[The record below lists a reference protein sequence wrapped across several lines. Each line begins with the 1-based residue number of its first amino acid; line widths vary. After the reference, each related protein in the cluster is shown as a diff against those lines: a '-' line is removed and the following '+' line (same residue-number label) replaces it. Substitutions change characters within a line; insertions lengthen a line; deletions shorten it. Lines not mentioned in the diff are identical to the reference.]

1 MNRTEHWMSEVSVRG
16 LCIDL
21 MRNLWMIVLAAI
33 TMWCASTGLHNLTYQ
48 PTYTSSATLVIGVK
62 GDSSI
67 YSSLSL
73 ASQMAEVFGQVFQSD
88 ALRERI
94 ATDVGDDVQGEISC
108 SLVTQTNLLVVKA
121 TSARPRQAYVYLN
134 SALEHYEGVSDQ
146 IFSNAELQIVQE
158 PDVPL
163 APSNTSWF
171 LKYQG
176 ILMVVGAVGMAFL
189 IALCY
194 IARFTV
200 KTAEAARIQLDGP
213 IQGTIP
219 FERRNMALWK
229 KRNKKAFLLN
239 SPEVSM
245 NFAEAMRNIGTR
257 LERHLRHH
265 GYQVLLVTSVAENEG
280 KSTTAA
286 NLALA
291 LAEKQK
297 RVLLVD
303 ADLRKPSQYKVFEV
317 RRDDTVS
324 FSRVLEGEKDW
335 KDIVGYSR
343 KSGLWMLFQFL
354 QAKDPGGALREGR
367 MRELLTEWKKQMDY
381 IIVDSAPISAAADA
395 EIWMAAVDSVLLV
408 VREDWA
414 DVRYINDGVDVVRQN
429 HTDFSGFILNAF
441 HKEWSS
447 KHYGYQY
454 EKYGTYSNGDM
465 AEDGGEGLKYGRNK
479 R

>member
-21 MRNLWMIVLAAI
+21 MRNLWMIVLAVI
-33 TMWCASTGLHNLTYQ
+33 TMWCATVGLHNLTYQ
-48 PTYTSSATLVIGVK
+48 PMYTSSATLVIGVK
-62 GDSSI
+62 GDSNI

-94 ATDVGDDVQGEISC
+94 AADVGADVQGEISC

-134 SALEHYEGVSDQ
+134 SALEHYEGVSEQ

-171 LKYQG
+171 LQYQG
-176 ILMVVGAVGMAFL
+176 MLMAAAAVGMSAL
-189 IALCY
+189 IAACY

-200 KTAEAARIQLDGP
+200 KTAEGARAQLDGT

-219 FERRNMALWK
+219 FERRGMALGK
-229 KRNKKAFLLN
+229 KRGKKVFLLI

-245 NFAEAMRNIGTR
+245 NFAEAVRNIGTR

-265 GYQVLLVTSVAENEG
+265 GLQVLLVTSVGENEG
-280 KSTTAA
+280 KSTVAA

-291 LAEKQK
+291 LAEKHK

-303 ADLRKPSQYKVFEV
+303 ADLRKPSQHKVFELQG
-317 RRDDTVS
+317 DDTRS
-324 FSRVLEGEKDW
+324 FSRALQGEMDW
-335 KDIVGYSR
+335 KETVEYNR
-343 KSGLWMLFQFL
+343 KSHLWMLFQFA
-354 QAKDPGGALREGR
+354 QAKDPGGALRDVR
-367 MRELLTEWKKQMDY
+367 MRQLLTEWKGQMDY
-381 IIVDSAPISAAADA
+381 IIVDCSPISASADA

-414 DVRYINDGVDVVRQN
+414 DVRLVNDSVDIVRQS
-429 HTDFSGFILNAF
+429 HTDFSGFVLNGF

-447 KHYGYQY
+447 KHNGYQY
-454 EKYGTYSNGDM
+454 EEYESYSHGGGV
-465 AEDGGEGLKYGRNK
+465 EDTREGLKYGRNK
-479 R
+479 T